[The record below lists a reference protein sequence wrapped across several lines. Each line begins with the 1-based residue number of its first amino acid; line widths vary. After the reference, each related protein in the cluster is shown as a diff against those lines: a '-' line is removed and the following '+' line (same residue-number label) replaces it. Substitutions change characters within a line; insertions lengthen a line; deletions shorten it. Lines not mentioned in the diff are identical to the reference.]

1 MKWSGF
7 RKILMNMIANDQ
19 LWMSKALQLARR
31 GIYSTHPNPRVGCV
45 IVAENQVIG
54 QGWHQ
59 KAGEPH
65 AEVHALRDAGSNA
78 KDATAY
84 VTLEPCSHFGKTPPC
99 ADALIKAGVKRVVV
113 AMQDPNPKV
122 AGQGI
127 ARLQGA
133 GIDVT
138 CGVLEQEAYTLNK
151 GFIKRM
157 CTGMP
162 YVTVKLAMS
171 LDGRTA
177 MASGESQ
184 WITSSAAR
192 QEVQRL
198 RAQSSAVITG
208 ADTVLFDDAKLTLRS
223 SELGLDQELT
233 DLAMQRQPLRIL
245 IDSNQRVPLD
255 KAFYQYPYSLTV
267 SGVDK
272 PEKLKEQHAWLKLPL
287 NQQSHIDLNTLLAKL
302 AQDYEV
308 NELLVEAG
316 ATLAGAFVQAGLV
329 DEFAIF
335 MAGKFLG
342 SSARPLLS
350 LPLDTMSQAINL
362 TIKDIRA
369 VGDDWLIKAFLAA

>member
-1 MKWSGF
+1 M
-7 RKILMNMIANDQ
+7 MISNDQ
-19 LWMSKALQLARR
+19 LWMSKALQLARL
-31 GIYSTHPNPRVGCV
+31 GIYSTHPNPHVGCV
-45 IVAENQVIG
+45 IVADNQEVG

-65 AEVHALRDAGSNA
+65 AEVYALREAGSRA
-78 KDATAY
+78 KGATAY

-99 ADALIKAGVKRVVV
+99 ADALIQAQVKRVVI

-127 ARLQGA
+127 ARLQAA
-133 GIDVT
+133 GIEVS
-138 CGVLEQEAYTLNK
+138 CGVLEQEAYALNK

-157 CTGMP
+157 TTGLP

-184 WITSSAAR
+184 WITAEAAR

-198 RAQSSAVITG
+198 RAQSSAIITG
-208 ADTVLFDDAKLTLRS
+208 ADTVLLDDAKLTLRP
-223 SELGLDQELT
+223 SELGLDKALT

-245 IDSNQRVPLD
+245 IDSQQRVPLN
-255 KAFYQYPYSLTV
+255 KAFYQYPRSLTV
-267 SGVDK
+267 SSVAK
-272 PEKLKEQHAWLKLPL
+272 PKALKEQQAWLQLHV
-287 NQQSHIDLNTLLAKL
+287 NSQAHIDLKVLLEKL

-316 ATLAGAFVQAGLV
+316 ATLAGAFMQAELV
-329 DEFAIF
+329 DELAVF
-335 MAGKFLG
+335 MAGKLLG
-342 SSARPLLS
+342 SSARPLFS
-350 LPLDTMSQAINL
+350 LPLENMSEAVNL

-369 VGDDWLIKAFLAA
+369 IGDDWLIRAFPK

>member
-1 MKWSGF
+1 
-7 RKILMNMIANDQ
+7 MIANDQ

-78 KDATAY
+78 KGAAAY

-99 ADALIKAGVKRVVV
+99 ADALIQAGVKRVVV

-122 AGQGI
+122 AGRGI
-127 ARLQGA
+127 ARLQAA

-138 CGVLEQEAYTLNK
+138 CGVLEQEACTLNK

-245 IDSNQRVPLD
+245 IDSNQRVPQD
-255 KAFYQYPYSLTV
+255 KAFYQSPYSLTV

-272 PEKLKEQHAWLKLPL
+272 PEKLKEQQAWLKLPL
-287 NQQSHIDLNTLLAKL
+287 NQQAHIDLNTLLAKL

-362 TIKDIRA
+362 AIKDIRA